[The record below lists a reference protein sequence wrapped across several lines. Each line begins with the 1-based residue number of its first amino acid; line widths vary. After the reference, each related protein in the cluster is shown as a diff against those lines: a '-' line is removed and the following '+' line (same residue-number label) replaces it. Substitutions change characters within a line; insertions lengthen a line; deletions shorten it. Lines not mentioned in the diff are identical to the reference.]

1 MRVTRTTRWQVVG
14 ASTIGTIV
22 EWYDFYLYGT
32 AAALVLNQVF
42 FPNLDPLAG
51 ILASYASFAAGF
63 LVRPFGGVI
72 FGHFGDKYGRKPI
85 LIATLLL
92 MGFATAGIGLLPT
105 YNSIGIAAPILLLL
119 LRMLQGLGAGAEY
132 SGAILFSAEYNSDRR
147 GFFASWP
154 PAASDFAVALS
165 AGVFALFK
173 LMPDDQFLA
182 WGWRIPFLLSLLA
195 VAVGYF
201 VRRRILETPE
211 FTAVKEEARQTR
223 VPALELITKHPRR
236 VLVAM
241 GVNVGPSVGYV
252 FTVFALGYMT
262 KQLGVPQGT
271 ALLAAGDRCLVRRR
285 RQHPVRKP
293 VGPHR
298 PPQHHVVGFA
308 VLRRLCV
315 PVLLAAGDA
324 PAAAHHVR
332 DGRGVLDWPALCV
345 RGAARFLH
353 RAVRDTASLLRHR
366 AGAGDDGGAGRRP
379 ASARRHGRGR
389 RGGRGVVAGRRA
401 DDRAGTDYHPVRG
414 HGAGAG
420 RRHSAGGEGIDSLE
434 PYPRRV

>member
-1 MRVTRTTRWQVVG
+1 VVG

-32 AAALVLNQVF
+32 AAALVLNRVF
-42 FPNLDPLAG
+42 FSNLDPLAG
-51 ILASYASFAAGF
+51 ILASYATFAVGF

-92 MGFATAGIGLLPT
+92 MGFATAGIGMLPT
-105 YNSIGIAAPILLLL
+105 YNSIGIVAPILLLS

-132 SGAILFSAEYNSDRR
+132 SAAILFSAEYNSDRR

-165 AGVFALFK
+165 AGVFALFR
-173 LMPDDQFLA
+173 LMPENQFLA
-182 WGWRIPFLLSLLA
+182 WGWRIPFLLSLVA

-211 FTAVKEEARQTR
+211 FTAVKEEARRTR
-223 VPALELITKHPRR
+223 VPAIELITKHPRR

-271 ALLAAGDRCLVRRR
+271 ALLAVVIAALCGAVASILFGSLSDHIGRRGIMLFGSLFSAVYAFPFFWLLETR
-285 RQHPVRKP
+285 RPLLIVFAM
-293 VGPHR
+293 
-298 PPQHHVVGFA
+298 VVGFA
-308 VLRRLCV
+308 IGLRCVFGVQPAFYTELFETRLRFSGIALAREMTGALV
-315 PVLLAAGDA
+315 GGPLPLVATAAVAAAGGAWWPVAVLMIVLVLITALSVIMA
-324 PAAAHHVR
+324 PA
-332 DGRGVLDWPALCV
+332 PAV
-345 RGAARFLH
+345 
-353 RAVRDTASLLRHR
+353 DTT
-366 AGAGDDGGAGRRP
+366 P
-379 ASARRHGRGR
+379 E
-389 RGGRGVVAGRRA
+389 
-401 DDRAGTDYHPVRG
+401 T
-414 HGAGAG
+414 
-420 RRHSAGGEGIDSLE
+420 EGIDSLE
-434 PYPRRV
+434 PNPRRV

>member
-1 MRVTRTTRWQVVG
+1 MRVTSTTRWQVVG

-32 AAALVLNQVF
+32 AAALVLNRVF

-51 ILASYASFAAGF
+51 ILASYATFAVGF

-72 FGHFGDKYGRKPI
+72 FGHFGDKYGRKPV

-92 MGFATAGIGLLPT
+92 MGFATAAIGMLPT

-154 PAASDFAVALS
+154 AAATDFAIAVS

-211 FTAVKEEARQTR
+211 FTAVKEEARQTC

-236 VLVAM
+236 VLIAM

-271 ALLAAGDRCLVRRR
+271 ALLALVIAALCGAVASILFGSLSDHIGRRGIMLTGSLFSAVYAFPFFWLLET
-285 RQHPVRKP
+285 RQPLLIVFAM
-293 VGPHR
+293 
-298 PPQHHVVGFA
+298 VVGFSIGLRSVFGVQPAFYTELFETRLRFSGIALAREATGALIGGPLPFFATAAVAAAGGWWPVA
-308 VLRRLCV
+308 VLMI
-315 PVLLAAGDA
+315 VLLLITALAVVMAPSPAVDTA
-324 PAAAHHVR
+324 PAA
-332 DGRGVLDWPALCV
+332 GGV
-345 RGAARFLH
+345 
-353 RAVRDTASLLRHR
+353 
-366 AGAGDDGGAGRRP
+366 
-379 ASARRHGRGR
+379 
-389 RGGRGVVAGRRA
+389 
-401 DDRAGTDYHPVRG
+401 
-414 HGAGAG
+414 
-420 RRHSAGGEGIDSLE
+420 DSLE
-434 PYPRRV
+434 SAQNPH

>member
-1 MRVTRTTRWQVVG
+1 MTVARTTRWRVVG
-14 ASTIGTIV
+14 AGTIGTIV

-32 AAALVLNQVF
+32 AAALVLNRVF
-42 FPNLDPLAG
+42 FSNLNPLAG
-51 ILASYASFAAGF
+51 ILASYATFAVGF

-105 YNSIGIAAPILLLL
+105 YHSIGIVAPILLLS
-119 LRMLQGLGAGAEY
+119 LRLLQGLGAGAEY
-132 SGAILFSAEYNSDRR
+132 SAAILFSAEYNSDRR

-154 PAASDFAVALS
+154 AAASDFAIALS

-182 WGWRIPFLLSLLA
+182 WGWRIPFLLSLVA

-252 FTVFALGYMT
+252 FTVFTLGYLT

-271 ALLAAGDRCLVRRR
+271 ALLAVVIAALCGAVASVLYGSLSDRIGRRGIMLFGSLFSAVYAFPFFWLLETR
-285 RQHPVRKP
+285 RPLIIILAM
-293 VGPHR
+293 
-298 PPQHHVVGFA
+298 VVGFA
-308 VLRRLCV
+308 IGLRSVFGVQPSFYTELFETRLRFSGIAMARETTGALV
-315 PVLLAAGDA
+315 GGPLPLVAAAAVAAAGGAWWPVALLMIALSLITALSVIVA
-324 PAAAHHVR
+324 PA
-332 DGRGVLDWPALCV
+332 PAV
-345 RGAARFLH
+345 
-353 RAVRDTASLLRHR
+353 DTTP
-366 AGAGDDGGAGRRP
+366 P
-379 ASARRHGRGR
+379 AE
-389 RGGRGVVAGRRA
+389 
-401 DDRAGTDYHPVRG
+401 GT
-414 HGAGAG
+414 
-420 RRHSAGGEGIDSLE
+420 DSLE
-434 PYPRRV
+434 FNSRQI